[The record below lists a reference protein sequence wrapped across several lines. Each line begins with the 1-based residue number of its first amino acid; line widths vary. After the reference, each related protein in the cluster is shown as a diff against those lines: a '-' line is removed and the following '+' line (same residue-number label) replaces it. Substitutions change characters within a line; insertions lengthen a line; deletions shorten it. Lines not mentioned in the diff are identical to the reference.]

1 MPIDESLI
9 IDETNGTNSFYY
21 LIQNLLKRGVTPDA
35 VFATSD
41 PKAIVVIRAIKDWGL
56 RIPDD
61 ISVVGFDNIEIST
74 LIDPPLSTVFQPLY
88 EMGVLAAKKLI
99 IMIGHKDKKKERV
112 APVVDILNTDLII
125 RKSTR

>member
-21 LIQNLLKRGVTPDA
+21 LIQNLLKRGVTPDV

-41 PKAIVVIRAIKDWGL
+41 QKAIVVIRAIKDWGL

-61 ISVVGFDNIEIST
+61 ISVVGFDNIEISA

-88 EMGVLAAKKLI
+88 EMGVLAVKKLI
-99 IMIGHKDKKKERV
+99 IMIGHKDKNKE
-112 APVVDILNTDLII
+112 
-125 RKSTR
+125 